1 MKPDEADVALAIE
14 RINEATTLAIRSVN
28 SSWAGL
34 RTFAPDRSLVIG
46 PAPDQPAFV
55 WCVGQ
60 GGCGIQ
66 TSAGAG
72 RLLADLALGGKPSE
86 TFSGADIS
94 GLLPGRLRTHG

>member
-1 MKPDEADVALAIE
+1 MALAIE

-28 SSWAGL
+28 SSWTGL

-46 PAPDQPAFV
+46 PDPNRPAFV

-72 RLLADLALGGKPSE
+72 RLLADLALGGDPSA
-86 TFSGADIS
+86 TFGGADIS
-94 GLLPGRLRTHG
+94 GLLPGRFRAHG

>member
-1 MKPDEADVALAIE
+1 LGPD
-14 RINEATTLAIRSVN
+14 
-28 SSWAGL
+28 
-34 RTFAPDRSLVIG
+34 
-46 PAPDQPAFV
+46 PDQPAFV

-72 RLLADLALGGKPSE
+72 RLLADLALGGEPSSI
-86 TFSGADIS
+86 FGGADIS